1 MKQITCP
8 HCGDTYP
15 DFDAAHVC
23 SKGPYAPRLKPK
35 MNERIEKLKES
46 ACPKIDWAA
55 RYHVELNN
63 GEKEKWMNEW
73 FEKFAELIVKE
84 CLDQLHVSDWD
95 EDYDKGVYWSR
106 EQIKNHFG
114 AES

>member
-8 HCGDTYP
+8 HCTDTYP
-15 DFDAAHVC
+15 DFDVAHVC

-35 MNERIEKLKES
+35 MNERI
-46 ACPKIDWAA
+46 
-55 RYHVELNN
+55 RELMAEVGMSVDYLTNT
-63 GEKEKWMNEW
+63 KQIVLI
-73 FEKFAELIVKE
+73 EKFAELIVQE

-95 EDYDKGVYWSR
+95 EDYDKGIYWSR

-114 AES
+114 VEE

>member
-15 DFDAAHVC
+15 DFDVAHVC
-23 SKGPYAPRLKPK
+23 SKGPYAPKLKSK

-46 ACPKIDWAA
+46 ACPKIDWAG

-73 FEKFAELIVKE
+73 FEKFAELIVGE
-84 CLDQLHVSDWD
+84 CVELVEGYTKQRTHTTFYKA
-95 EDYDKGVYWSR
+95 E
-106 EQIKNHFG
+106 EQIKQHFG
-114 AES
+114 VEE